1 MENNFKQTWWDNN
14 LETQMEIFKTWIGDF
29 NAQSKIKIRKHV
41 FEKNYKSIADF
52 GCGVATE
59 YYGYKN
65 DGYKIDYIGID
76 SSVILNEKN
85 NSEGVPMILSDVDN
99 VPLDDNSYEVS
110 FSRHVWEHQP
120 SYKPCLDEMIRVA
133 EKEVIHVFFI
143 KPNVEIINYDPSQN
157 LYHNTFDKNEIEK
170 YCYENNKVKRVYW
183 LDINEQ
189 ECSIHI
195 ELK

>member
-1 MENNFKQTWWDNN
+1 MENNFKQTWWDDN
-14 LETQMEIFKTWIGDF
+14 LNTHMGIFKTWIGDF
-29 NAQSKIKIRKHV
+29 NAQSKVKIRNHV

-65 DGYKIDYIGID
+65 DAYEIDYIGID

-85 NSEGVPMILSDVDN
+85 KSEGVPMILSDVDN
-99 VPLDDNSYEVS
+99 VPLNDNSYEVS

-120 SYKPCLDEMIRVA
+120 SYKPCLDEMIRIA

-143 KPNVEIINYDPSQN
+143 KPNVEIINYDPTQN
-157 LYHNTFDKNEIEK
+157 LYHNTFDKNEIEN
-170 YCYENNKVKRVYW
+170 YCYENNKVKNVYW